1 MGKRKPV
8 SLLKR
13 QSHSN
18 PGDASLLSKKAKKK
32 LKADNPDAFPQP
44 QNNKPRVWNPIN
56 ETHRQAA
63 HAVGRLLNADATG
76 RDGVSLKS
84 LTLAPHIN
92 NKKAVYAVTI
102 ETLKHVPVLEQ
113 LVERANVLAAAAGLT
128 SPVAYVLIRELLW
141 GSEELQ
147 PLGPAEKAILSLETP
162 LKEAL
167 ESILTEANTIDVH
180 ELLPAVKLA
189 AAAAERPRTARV
201 NQLKISIED
210 ALEILRNPPSSYQH
224 SSNSKK
230 WAKITAA
237 VSVDKHLPELLVF
250 PAGADLHDHPLV
262 LEGSLILQS
271 KASCMPARALDPQP
285 GWQIV
290 DACAAPGNKTTH
302 LAALVSRTGE
312 KSSNITNNKLVIAF
326 DKDPTRLKRLQE
338 NADRAGA
345 GGIIE
350 ARRGDFLAVN
360 PTEADFKNVSAV
372 LLDPSCSG
380 SGTVFSR
387 MDHLLPSAASKAVG
401 AEAVAYKDE
410 RVVALANFQTTA
422 LRHALTFPA
431 VKRVVYSTCSL
442 HAEENE
448 KVVAGVLE
456 DAQSKGFELITAL
469 PAWPRRGEP
478 GWGLSDDDAAKLVR
492 TDPLEDGTDGFF
504 VALFERKTIEKK
516 EKIKREKKKKNKE
529 I

>member
-1 MGKRKPV
+1 MGKRRPV

-13 QSHSN
+13 QTASN
-18 PGDASLLSKKAKKK
+18 PTDALSKKAKKR
-32 LKADNPDAFPQP
+32 LKAENPGVNTP
-44 QNNKPRVWNPIN
+44 QNTPARVLNPIN

-63 HAVGRLLNADATG
+63 HAVGRLLHADATG
-76 RDGVSLKS
+76 RDGASLKS
-84 LTLAPHIN
+84 LTLAPHIV

-113 LVERANVLAAAAGLT
+113 LVERANVLSPATPGLT
-128 SPVAYVLIRELLW
+128 APVAYVLIRELLW

-147 PLGPAEKAILSLETP
+147 PLGPAEKAILALETP

-167 ESILTEANTIDVH
+167 NAILEDANTADVND
-180 ELLPAVKLA
+180 LLPAVKLA
-189 AAAAERPRTARV
+189 AAAAQRPRTARV

-210 ALEILRNPPSSYQH
+210 ALDWLRKPPSLHKNQ
-224 SSNSKK
+224 K
-230 WAKITAA
+230 WTKACAA
-237 VSVDKHLPELLVF
+237 VTVDEHLPELLVF

-262 LEGSLILQS
+262 LDGSLILQS

-285 GWQIV
+285 GWEVV

-302 LAALVSRTGE
+302 VAALVKEE
-312 KSSNITNNKLVIAF
+312 KSSHQKSKKLVIAF

-345 GGIIE
+345 GDIID
-350 ARRGDFLAVN
+350 ARRGDFLAVD

-401 AEAVAYKDE
+401 AEAIAYKDD
-410 RVVALANFQTTA
+410 RVTALANFQTTA

-448 KVVAGVLE
+448 QVVAGVLE
-456 DAQSKGFELITAL
+456 DAKSKGFELIPAL
-469 PAWPRRGEP
+469 PTWPRRGER
-478 GWGLSDDDAAKLVR
+478 GWGLEDEDAAKLVR

-504 VALFERKTIEKK
+504 VALFERKSGKK
-516 EKIKREKKKKNKE
+516 KKEKKKKEKKE
-529 I
+529 GK

>member
-13 QSHSN
+13 QSAKN
-18 PGDASLLSKKAKKK
+18 LGDASSKNKR
-32 LKADNPDAFPQP
+32 LKADNPGSNNQL
-44 QNNKPRVWNPIN
+44 QNTRPRVLNPIN
-56 ETHRQAA
+56 DTHRQAA

-76 RDGVSLKS
+76 HDGASLKS
-84 LTLAPHIN
+84 LTLAPHIV

-113 LVERANVLAAAAGLT
+113 LVQRGNVLAAAPGLT
-128 SPVAYVLIRELLW
+128 NPVAYVLIRELLW

-147 PLGPAEKAILSLETP
+147 PLGPAEKAILGLEKA
-162 LKEAL
+162 LKDYLNA
-167 ESILTEANTIDVH
+167 ILKDAGTTDIN

-201 NQLKISIED
+201 NVLKLSIHD
-210 ALEILRNPPSSYQH
+210 ALECLRNPPSDQK
-224 SSNSKK
+224 NKN
-230 WAKITAA
+230 WAKTGAA
-237 VSVDKHLPELLVF
+237 VTIDEHLPELLVF
-250 PAGADLHDHPLV
+250 PAGTDLHDHPLV
-262 LEGSLILQS
+262 LDGSLILQS

-285 GWQIV
+285 GWMIV

-302 LAALVSRTGE
+302 LAALVKEENGAT
-312 KSSNITNNKLVIAF
+312 KKLIIAF
-326 DKDPTRLKRLQE
+326 DKDPTRLIRLKE

-345 GGIIE
+345 GDIIE
-350 ARRGDFLAVN
+350 ARRGDFLAVD
-360 PTEADFKNVSAV
+360 PTETDFKNVSAV

-401 AEAVAYKDE
+401 AEAIAYKDD
-410 RVVALANFQTTA
+410 RVVALSNFQTTA
-422 LRHALTFPA
+422 LRHSLTFPA

-456 DAQSKGFELITAL
+456 DAKIRGFELIPAL
-469 PAWPRRGEP
+469 PTWPRRGEQ
-478 GWGLSDDDAAKLVR
+478 GWGLTDEDAAKLVR
-492 TDPLEDGTDGFF
+492 TDPLKDGTDGFF
-504 VALFERKTIEKK
+504 VALFERKSMDKK
-516 EKIKREKKKKNKE
+516 EMKERRKEKNAK
-529 I
+529 

>member
-13 QSHSN
+13 QSAKTL
-18 PGDASLLSKKAKKK
+18 GDASSKKAIKK
-32 LKADNPDAFPQP
+32 LKTDDPGSINQP
-44 QNNKPRVWNPIN
+44 QNTQPRVLNPIN
-56 ETHRQAA
+56 DTHRQAA

-76 RDGVSLKS
+76 RDGASLKS
-84 LTLAPHIN
+84 LTLAPHIV

-102 ETLKHVPVLEQ
+102 ETLKHVPVLKQ
-113 LVERANVLAAAAGLT
+113 LVERGNVLAAARGLT

-147 PLGPAEKAILSLETP
+147 PLGPAEKAILGLETA
-162 LKEAL
+162 LKGSLDAIL
-167 ESILTEANTIDVH
+167 EDAGTTDIN

-201 NQLKISIED
+201 NILKISIQD
-210 ALEILRNPPSSYQH
+210 ALEWLHNPPDYQ
-224 SSNSKK
+224 NNRK
-230 WAKITAA
+230 WAKIGAA
-237 VSVDKHLPELLVF
+237 VTVDQHIPELLVF

-262 LEGSLILQS
+262 LDGSLILQS

-285 GWQIV
+285 GWMIV

-302 LAALVSRTGE
+302 LAALVKERNTTG
-312 KSSNITNNKLVIAF
+312 KLVIAF
-326 DKDPTRLKRLQE
+326 DKDPTRLIRLKE
-338 NADRAGA
+338 NADRAGS
-345 GGIIE
+345 GDIIE
-350 ARRGDFLAVN
+350 ARRGDFLAVD

-401 AEAVAYKDE
+401 AEAIAYKDD

-456 DAQSKGFELITAL
+456 DAKSKGFELIPAL
-469 PAWPRRGEP
+469 PTWPRRGER
-478 GWGLSDDDAAKLVR
+478 GWGLSDEDAAKLVR
-492 TDPLEDGTDGFF
+492 TDPLKDGTDGFF
-504 VALFERKTIEKK
+504 VALFERKNREKK
-516 EKIKREKKKKNKE
+516 EKKKEKKK
-529 I
+529 

>member
-13 QSHSN
+13 QSASN
-18 PGDASLLSKKAKKK
+18 PGDAKLSKKAKKQ
-32 LKADNPDAFPQP
+32 LKSDNPSSNNQP
-44 QNNKPRVWNPIN
+44 QNTQPCVLNPIN
-56 ETHRQAA
+56 DTHRHAA

-76 RDGVSLKS
+76 RDGASLKS
-84 LTLAPHIN
+84 LTLAPHIV

-113 LVERANVLAAAAGLT
+113 LVERANVLAAARGLT
-128 SPVAYVLIRELLW
+128 SPVAYVLIRELLFS
-141 GSEELQ
+141 SEELK
-147 PLGPAEKAILSLETP
+147 PLGPAEKAILSLEDPLKQALATI
-162 LKEAL
+162 LKEAGTTD
-167 ESILTEANTIDVH
+167 IN

-189 AAAAERPRTARV
+189 AAAADRPRTARV
-201 NQLKISIED
+201 NVLKISIKD
-210 ALEILRNPPSSYQH
+210 ALESLRNPPDYQD
-224 SSNSKK
+224 NKK
-230 WAKITAA
+230 WAKVTAA
-237 VSVDKHLPELLVF
+237 VTVDEHLPELLVF

-262 LEGSLILQS
+262 LDGSLILQS
-271 KASCMPARALDPQP
+271 KASCMTARALDPQP
-285 GWQIV
+285 GWMIV

-302 LAALVSRTGE
+302 VAALVHE
-312 KSSNITNNKLVIAF
+312 QQNSSNSSKKLVIAF

-338 NADRAGA
+338 NAHRAGA
-345 GGIIE
+345 GSIID

-387 MDHLLPSAASKAVG
+387 MDHLLPSAASKAAG
-401 AEAVAYKDE
+401 AEAIAYKDD

-456 DAQSKGFELITAL
+456 DAKSKGYELITAL

-492 TDPLEDGTDGFF
+492 TDPLKDGTDGFF
-504 VALFERKTIEKK
+504 VALFERKDKLLEKKENKEKK
-516 EKIKREKKKKNKE
+516 EKKEKKKEKK
-529 I
+529 